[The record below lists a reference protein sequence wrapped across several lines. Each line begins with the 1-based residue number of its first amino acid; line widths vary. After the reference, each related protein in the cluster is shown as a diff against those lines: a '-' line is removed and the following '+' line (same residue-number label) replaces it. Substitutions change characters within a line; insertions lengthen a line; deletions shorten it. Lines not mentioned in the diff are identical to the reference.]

1 MDAFQNVVDL
11 RFFGYYQKKTMINIS
26 LVSCLFYALMYNHI
40 RVNTSGGKN
49 NSLQNANSS

>member
-1 MDAFQNVVDL
+1 MDAFQKVEDL
-11 RFFGYYQKKTMINIS
+11 RYVGYYQNDYY
-26 LVSCLFYALMYNHI
+26 VLMYHHI